1 MGPRGRLGV
10 GSRSPKVSA
19 LISYGNKTTKG
30 KFDRLKTE
38 ARNDLRKFST
48 NKLQRT
54 CGIQPLN
61 SVRVLKQKGKF
72 RHDSTIV
79 CKNRQTCPWCTPPHL
94 AAQRTTINA
103 KAIHALDM
111 GGFVLSSTLTL
122 PKRNAHD
129 LEYSY
134 KLLLA
139 QITRFRRLVT
149 PIEKRFGI
157 RESFR
162 TLEETFSEVSFWH
175 PHVNYCWLI
184 DFTMAEETLLE
195 LQEAL
200 LEAWLKSA
208 SNGQVRGVQI
218 AAQKFNTYRSDSS
231 VKKLS
236 RYITKHSY
244 FPSSA
249 PEKSARG
256 TYLGLQPWDI
266 LNLAR
271 SGEVFWV
278 QTWQQYER
286 AMKRKRRVVHYKNT

>member
-1 MGPRGRLGV
+1 M
-10 GSRSPKVSA
+10 
-19 LISYGNKTTKG
+19 
-30 KFDRLKTE
+30 
-38 ARNDLRKFST
+38 
-48 NKLQRT
+48 
-54 CGIQPLN
+54 
-61 SVRVLKQKGKF
+61 
-72 RHDSTIV
+72 
-79 CKNRQTCPWCTPPHL
+79 
-94 AAQRTTINA
+94 
-103 KAIHALDM
+103 
-111 GGFVLSSTLTL
+111 
-122 PKRNAHD
+122 
-129 LEYSY
+129 
-134 KLLLA
+134 
-139 QITRFRRLVT
+139 
-149 PIEKRFGI
+149 
-157 RESFR
+157 
-162 TLEETFSEVSFWH
+162 
-175 PHVNYCWLI
+175 NYCWLI